1 MRKRTFLLTGMSM
14 ALLPRSLAAQDGT
27 GVKRIGWLTAQ
38 RPASLTPYLDA
49 FRSGLSD
56 LGYKETGNLHIEYR
70 YGEDDIGRVPELA
83 ESLLRVPVA
92 LIVAQ
97 GAAVSAVRKL
107 GISVPVIYVFSADPV
122 SAGFAENLS
131 RPTGNMTGITFMA
144 AEMNGKRLE
153 ILCEFVPDLK
163 HVALIANPEH
173 AGEQLERAYCE
184 EVAGRLGLSL
194 SYFPTRTTPDLTAA
208 FDSIASGPARG
219 LCVFAD
225 GFAVQNRGRII
236 EFATSQ
242 RIPVVSG
249 WRVFAE
255 SGAICTYGPRLTESY
270 RRLASYVDRILKG
283 SKPSDLPIEQPTT
296 FETIVNRR
304 TANALGLTI
313 PPTLLARAD
322 EVIE

>member
-1 MRKRTFLLTGMSM
+1 MKRRLFLAGLSTTFL
-14 ALLPRSLAAQDGT
+14 PRGLVAQDGASS
-27 GVKRIGWLTAQ
+27 KRIGWLTAQ
-38 RPASLTPYLDA
+38 RPPSLAPYLDA
-49 FRSGLSD
+49 FRAGLSE
-56 LGYKETGNLHIEYR
+56 LGYTEGSNLHIEYR
-70 YGEDDIGRVPELA
+70 YGDDDIQRVPELA

-97 GAAVSAVRKL
+97 GAAASAVRRL
-107 GISVPVIYVFSADPV
+107 RLNIPVIFVFSADPV
-122 SAGFAENLS
+122 SAGFAESLS
-131 RPTGNMTGITFMA
+131 RPTGNMTGMTHMA

-153 ILCEFVPDLK
+153 ILREILPDLQ

-173 AGEQLERAYCE
+173 PGEQLERRYCE

-194 SYFPTRTTPDLTAA
+194 SYFPTRTAPDLTAA
-208 FDSIASGPARG
+208 FEFIASGPARG
-219 LCVFAD
+219 ICVFAD

-283 SKPSDLPIEQPTT
+283 AKPSELPIEQPTT
-296 FETIVNRR
+296 FETIVNQR
-304 TANALGLTI
+304 TARALNLTM

>member
-1 MRKRTFLLTGMSM
+1 MHSAG
-14 ALLPRSLAAQDGT
+14 LA
-27 GVKRIGWLTAQ
+27 
-38 RPASLTPYLDA
+38 
-49 FRSGLSD
+49 D
-56 LGYKETGNLHIEYR
+56 LGYNEGGNLHIEYR
-70 YGEDDIGRVPELA
+70 YGEDDIGRVSELA

-97 GAAVSAVRKL
+97 GTAVSAVRKL
-107 GISVPVIYVFSADPV
+107 GLSIPVVYVFSADPV
-122 SAGFAENLS
+122 SAGFAESLS

-184 EVAGRLGLSL
+184 EVARRLGLSL

-219 LCVFAD
+219 ICVFAD

-304 TANALGLTI
+304 TANALGLSI